1 MSDLTVHT
9 RPAIDIPLAIVAL
22 GLTLLLAIS
31 ARGSLADRPSTATA
45 TPLISSAPSVAAPV
59 APAAPAPAKEKG
71 KGHD

>member
-31 ARGSLADRPSTATA
+31 ARGSLAERPSTATP
-45 TPLISSAPSVAAPV
+45 TPLVSSAPSVAPAVPV
-59 APAAPAPAKEKG
+59 PAKEKG
-71 KGHD
+71 KGHG